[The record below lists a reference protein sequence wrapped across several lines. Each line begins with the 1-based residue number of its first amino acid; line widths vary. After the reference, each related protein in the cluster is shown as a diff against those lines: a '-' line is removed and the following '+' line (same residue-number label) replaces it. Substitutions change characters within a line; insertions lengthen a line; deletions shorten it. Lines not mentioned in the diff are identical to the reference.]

1 MRVEG
6 HEPLALLVIR
16 LCGDHRGV
24 LPQNGVDSLLQLDMG
39 NHLAADLAEAGEAV
53 RDTDEAVLIDGG
65 DISGDIPA
73 VSHDL
78 RRLFGLAKI
87 AEHPIGAFAQEQS
100 LFPGW
105 EGLTGFGIYRPYRDA
120 WQGMP
125 HRPSLEARL
134 AVSAPLEIL
143 RVHGNHGC
151 QLGASV
157 SLQEVQTV
165 LLLQR
170 PRDGF
175 AQLFGAGNGN
185 PGRANPSAEHFRR

>member
-16 LCGDHRGV
+16 QCGDHRGV

-73 VSHDL
+73 LS
-78 RRLFGLAKI
+78 RASPRLFGSSNLRLHLI
-87 AEHPIGAFAQEQS
+87 RPVDQNQS

-105 EGLTGFGIYRPYRDA
+105 E
-120 WQGMP
+120 
-125 HRPSLEARL
+125 
-134 AVSAPLEIL
+134 
-143 RVHGNHGC
+143 
-151 QLGASV
+151 
-157 SLQEVQTV
+157 
-165 LLLQR
+165 
-170 PRDGF
+170 
-175 AQLFGAGNGN
+175 
-185 PGRANPSAEHFRR
+185 